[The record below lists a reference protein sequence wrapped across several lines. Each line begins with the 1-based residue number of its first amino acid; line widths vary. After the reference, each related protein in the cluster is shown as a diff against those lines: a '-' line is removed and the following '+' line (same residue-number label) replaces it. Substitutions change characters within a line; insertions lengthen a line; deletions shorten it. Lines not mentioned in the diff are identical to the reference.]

1 MIVPM
6 IVALTGAAGVALT
19 EEQVAT
25 QLSELRRLAVEA
37 QSANA
42 RLQEKVAQLQDQVG
56 ALNAENAR
64 LKVDRTAPT
73 AAGAPR
79 HLLEVEAMTMGGQRR
94 RLGESA
100 TCCRWTPDG
109 MCPSTSEGCTR
120 FMEYLEHKTT
130 THSFESAEQCL
141 GNDPSTWKASFNG
154 ANSNVT
160 LSSDGDTASVV
171 PTPLKVTHS
180 ANCSSEAPILTLQ
193 MDTVVLGGLTVG
205 GFDVAAALTELGAT
219 SLIPPP
225 VTEYKVEITA
235 CADPSNPYLNIADLT
250 IKDADGVVH
259 TYESSAGCTS
269 TNYYTDPDKLYD
281 CTMALDGPTAMYDDG
296 SRTTLFVTDSLNN
309 VQPPFFLQWTASG
322 AKAPATIEVTMGTHI
337 CSSSWTLYSRAT
349 PGEGAW
355 TCVTTLTGVTTS
367 QTSVTTTSHAINCS

>member
-1 MIVPM
+1 MM
-6 IVALTGAAGVALT
+6 IVALTVAAGVALT

-42 RLQEKVAQLQDQVG
+42 RLQEQMTQLQDQVG
-56 ALNAENAR
+56 ALNAENAM

-130 THSFESAEQCL
+130 THSFEDAEQCL
-141 GNDPSTWKASFNG
+141 GNDPSTWKATFNG
-154 ANSNVT
+154 ATSNVT
-160 LSSDGDTASVV
+160 LSSGGGTASVV

-219 SLIPPP
+219 RATDK
-225 VTEYKVEITA
+225 TEYKVEITA
-235 CADPSNPYLNIADLT
+235 CDQASNLGYLNIADLT

-259 TYESSAGCTS
+259 TYQSSAGCTS
-269 TNYYTDPDKLYD
+269 TAYYASTDPAKLND
-281 CTMALDGPTAMYDDG
+281 CTMALDGPTTMYADG
-296 SRTTLFVTDSLNN
+296 STLTIFSVDYQNN
-309 VQPPFFLQWTASG
+309 VQPPFFLQWTAGG
-322 AKAPATIEVTMGTHI
+322 AKAPATIEVTMGSWI
-337 CSSSWTLYSRAT
+337 CSSGWTLYSRTT

-355 TCVTTLTGVTTS
+355 TCVTTLTGITS
-367 QTSVTTTSHAINCS
+367 LANTSHAINCS